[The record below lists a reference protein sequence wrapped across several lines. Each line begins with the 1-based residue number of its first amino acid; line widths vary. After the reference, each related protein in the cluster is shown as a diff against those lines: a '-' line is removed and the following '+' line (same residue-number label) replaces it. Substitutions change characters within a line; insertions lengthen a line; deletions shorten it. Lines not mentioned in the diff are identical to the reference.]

1 MSIKKGKIIRLTLS
15 YLVILA
21 AITVV
26 IYPILWVIGSSL
38 NPGDSLTS
46 STIIPKNATFAHYKD
61 LFSETQYLT
70 WYWNTLKICFSTM
83 VLSVI
88 FIGLTAY
95 AFSRY
100 RFVGRK
106 NGLLLFLV
114 LQMIPQFV
122 AILAIY
128 ILTNLV
134 GLLDTH
140 FGLVLVYVGGLIPMN
155 TWLAKGY
162 FDTIPKELDE
172 SARIDG
178 AGHFRIFWQI
188 ILPLA
193 KPILAVVALFSFISP
208 FADFILASILLQSD
222 EKKTLAVGL
231 FNMVSDEFGNSFTM
245 FAAGSVLI
253 AIPIGLLFLS
263 LQRYFVSGLTA
274 GGTKG

>member
-1 MSIKKGKIIRLTLS
+1 MSIKQEKIIRLTLS
-15 YLVILA
+15 YLVLLA
-21 AITVV
+21 AITIV
-26 IYPILWVIGSSL
+26 IYPILWVIGSSM

-46 STIIPKNATFAHYKD
+46 STIIPENATLQHYKD
-61 LFSETQYLT
+61 LFTKTQYLT
-70 WYWNTLKICFSTM
+70 WYWNTLKICISTM
-83 VLSVI
+83 ILSVI

-100 RFVGRK
+100 RFFGRK

-128 ILTNLV
+128 ILANLV
-134 GLLDTH
+134 GLLGTH

-162 FDTIPKELDE
+162 FDTIPRELDE

-231 FNMVSDEFGNSFTM
+231 FNMVSDEFGNSFTL

-263 LQRYFVSGLTA
+263 LQRFFVSGLTA